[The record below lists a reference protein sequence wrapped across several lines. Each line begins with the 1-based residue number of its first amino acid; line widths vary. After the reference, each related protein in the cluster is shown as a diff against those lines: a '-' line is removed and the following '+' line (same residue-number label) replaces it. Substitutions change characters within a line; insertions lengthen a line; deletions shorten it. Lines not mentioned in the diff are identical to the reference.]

1 MRVEERDYPEGEDCV
16 WIGSDRE
23 GRVGAFVTG
32 GEGPIPAGV
41 LLSHR
46 LSVGEIEGRLGELP
60 SVTSALLLVPLK
72 RPDDFME
79 LARRGFF
86 AYDWTD
92 VHRTSSEAL
101 HAYEQIAIPETPISA
116 VELPAEIAALLE
128 GITLN
133 VSFAQVTKI
142 DVTKYLDCRRAP

>member
-1 MRVEERDYPEGEDCV
+1 MEERDYPEGLDCV

-32 GEGPIPAGV
+32 GEGPIPARA

-46 LSVGEIEGRLGELP
+46 LSVEDIEGRLSELP
-60 SVTSALLLVPLK
+60 SVTFATLLVPLS
-72 RPDDFME
+72 RPDDFVE

-101 HAYEQIAIPETPISA
+101 HAYEQIAVPGTPISA
-116 VELPAEIAALLE
+116 RELPADIAALLE
-128 GITLN
+128 GMVLN
-133 VSFAQVTKI
+133 VSFAQDAKI
-142 DVTKYLDCRRAP
+142 DVTKYLDCRRVP

>member
-1 MRVEERDYPEGEDCV
+1 MEGRDYPDGLDCV

-23 GRVGAFVTG
+23 GRVGAFITG

-46 LSVGEIEGRLGELP
+46 LSVDEIEGRLSKLP
-60 SVTSALLLVPLK
+60 SVTSATLLIPLK
-72 RPDDFME
+72 RPDDFVE

-101 HAYEQIAIPETPISA
+101 HAYEKIAIPDTPISA
-116 VELPAEIAALLE
+116 TELPPEVAALLE
-128 GITLN
+128 GIALN
-133 VSFAQVTKI
+133 ASFAQETKI